1 MVVEN
6 TKTNKITLMLSLL
19 SLALASVCGLVFLV
33 TNDIQ
38 LFQYAVMLLLYTIIF
53 ILVAMI

>member
-53 ILVAMI
+53 ILIAMI